1 MNTISMSRSVLALTL
16 AAALACGGSDS
27 TDPGG
32 GDGTGTGGNGGG
44 SNNSATC
51 TVTLTGAETGSPA
64 CPHVTADQT
73 DNNDKASFG
82 FQAADGTDT
91 VRVAITFSG
100 APTATTYDAAS
111 GSEAILLLNNATT
124 LWTTDTSA
132 GSWSLTFSS
141 VKETSSGADITA
153 YEVHGTF
160 TGTVVPAIT
169 ETTIGPV
176 TINATF

>member
-1 MNTISMSRSVLALTL
+1 MNTISMPRAVLALAL
-16 AAALACGGSDS
+16 VAAQACGGSDS
-27 TDPGG
+27 TDPG
-32 GDGTGTGGNGGG
+32 DGTGGGGGG
-44 SNNSATC
+44 SNNSTTC
-51 TVTLTGAETGSPA
+51 TVTLSGAETGSPA

-100 APTATTYDAAS
+100 APTSTTYDAAG

-124 LWTTDTSA
+124 LWTTDTTA

-141 VKETSSGADITA
+141 VKETSSGAGITA

-169 ETTIGPV
+169 QTTIGPV